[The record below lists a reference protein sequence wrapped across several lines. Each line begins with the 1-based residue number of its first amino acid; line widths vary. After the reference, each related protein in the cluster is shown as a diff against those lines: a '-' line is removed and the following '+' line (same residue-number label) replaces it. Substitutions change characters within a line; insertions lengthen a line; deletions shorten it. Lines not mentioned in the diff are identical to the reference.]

1 MGSDSKKKKSKSG
14 SKSDSSSKS
23 KKSKSDSSSSKK
35 RSKSKEPKSDS
46 SSKSKSKDKG
56 KEGSSAAP
64 PAVNPLSASMEFE
77 AGMAFSKYEN
87 KDSGMLDKAHF
98 VQLYKDMAAA
108 PPAGGGVAGMDGGA
122 KRSELP
128 QGFMAGQLFERY
140 SRDEVNGERRMNM
153 TDFEK
158 VGVSLKDGWMD
169 GWMNVSSNTH
179 AHTHSSWKITR
190 TC

>member
-1 MGSDSKKKKSKSG
+1 MTARSRFCAVSNTVPWPSQ
-14 SKSDSSSKS
+14 
-23 KKSKSDSSSSKK
+23 KSKSDSSSSKK

-158 VGVSLKDGWMD
+158 VRVSLKDGWMD
-169 GWMNVSSNTH
+169 GW
-179 AHTHSSWKITR
+179 IDG
-190 TC
+190 